1 MITSCFAPLVDTLN
15 FILMDKNIL
24 LFVLGLLL
32 FSSAMSAQDID
43 LDDIRIISDQMTKD
57 SVQNSVW
64 RTGQYPYS
72 ARPKN
77 ALELG
82 IHVGSFQ
89 INGDIPSGSII
100 SPFGIG
106 LHIRKAINYY
116 FSWRLDG
123 IYAKDQGLDG
133 RRTPINVLAL
143 DNPNLGDQLITQYG
157 EDGNAF
163 RNYSARNLGA
173 SFNLILN
180 IGNLLFHK
188 PKNKWN
194 YYTGV
199 GLGIM
204 NAKVQIDYFDG
215 NGAAYDWGPIGDIGA
230 PNTKEKR
237 SSIREVLDGDYE
249 SSFENERDVPGLL
262 NDSGKWFP
270 QFSGIVGISRKFS
283 RRFNLSLEHQILA
296 QDYDK
301 LDGHE
306 WRTTVDQTNDSDII
320 HYTSLRLG
328 INLGKFDKRTEPL
341 YWVNPYE
348 AALTDIAALK
358 TRPELD
364 LTDSDADG
372 VIDMLDAEPDTPV
385 GCPVDTKGVTLDSD
399 GDGIADCEDPEIYSP
414 PGYKIENGIAEIPE
428 PEILTQDDV
437 IKLIGENAPRPT
449 VVEAGCGKWF
459 LPMIHF
465 DLNMYN
471 IKPDFYGR
479 LHHVATVMQQCPD
492 ICVTA
497 YGHTDSRASDD
508 YNQAL
513 SFKRSKAAIDYLT
526 SNYNIDRNRLKLMYG
541 GETSPLNATAGSS
554 SYMMNRRVEF
564 RLCADGDSN
573 MGEPEGAIK
582 NVGSGVKFRGNKNS
596 GY

>member
-1 MITSCFAPLVDTLN
+1 
-15 FILMDKNIL
+15 MDKNRLFIL
-24 LFVLGLLL
+24 IGLLL
-32 FSSAMSAQDID
+32 FLTALSAQDID
-43 LDDIRIISDQMTKD
+43 LDDIRIISDEMTKD
-57 SVQNSVW
+57 SDQNSAW

-72 ARPKN
+72 AKPKN

-82 IHVGSFQ
+82 IHVGSYQ

-106 LHIRKAINYY
+106 LHIRKSINYY

-123 IYAKDQGLDG
+123 IYAKDKGLDG
-133 RRTPINVLAL
+133 RRTSVNVLAL
-143 DNPNLGDQLITQYG
+143 DNPNLGDQLINQYG
-157 EDGNAF
+157 GDGVAF
-163 RNYSARNLGA
+163 RNYNTRNLGA
-173 SFNLILN
+173 NFNLILN
-180 IGNLLFHK
+180 VGNLLFHK
-188 PKNKWN
+188 PNNKWN

-204 NAKVQIDYFDG
+204 NAKVQIDYFDE
-215 NGAAYDWGPIGDIGA
+215 NGSAYNWGPVGDLGA

-237 SSIREVLDGDYE
+237 SRIKDILDGDYE

-270 QFSGIVGISRKFS
+270 QFSGIVGVSRKFS

-320 HYTSLRLG
+320 HYTNLRLG

-348 AALTDIAALK
+348 AALNDIAALK

-364 LTDSDADG
+364 LTDTDADG
-372 VIDMLDAEPDTPV
+372 VIDMLDAEPATPA

-428 PEILTQDDV
+428 PEILTEEDV
-437 IKLIGENAPRPT
+437 IRLIGENAPRPT
-449 VVEAGCGKWF
+449 VVETGCGEWF
-459 LPMIHF
+459 LPMIHY
-465 DLNMYN
+465 DLNKYN
-471 IKPDFYGR
+471 VKPEFFGH
-479 LHHVATVMQQCPD
+479 LHHVATVMQQCPE
-492 ICVTA
+492 ICVA
-497 YGHTDSRASDD
+497 VHGHTDSRASDE

-513 SFKRSKAAIDYLT
+513 SYKRSKAAIDYLT
-526 SNYNIDRNRLKLMYG
+526 ANYGIDRSRLKLMYG
-541 GETSPLNATAGSS
+541 GESSPLNTNTGSAS
-554 SYMMNRRVEF
+554 HMMNRRVEF
-564 RLCADGDSN
+564 RVCVNGDN
-573 MGEPEGAIK
+573 DMAEPEGASRS
-582 NVGSGVKFRGNKNS
+582 VGSGTKVRGNKNS